1 MQINLIILLPY
12 TNFAHCKIFLLMKN
26 KYSRLN
32 TIRVI
37 IAGQR
42 IGSQDELLKQL
53 LALGYECT
61 QATLSRDLKELE
73 VTKEVVAG
81 GECIYLLPDSPLRAN
96 ADTAYGVQMSGGV
109 VAIGFSANVAV
120 IKTRSGYA
128 RGIAGDIDRCG
139 FESVL
144 GTVAGDDTILLVIK
158 ENYTRNDVLLQLER
172 IIPEIKTLNLL

>member
-1 MQINLIILLPY
+1 MN
-12 TNFAHCKIFLLMKN
+12 N
-26 KYSRLN
+26 KHSRLSA
-32 TIRVI
+32 IRVI

-81 GECIYLLPDSPLRAN
+81 GECIYLLPDSPLHPHAEIP
-96 ADTAYGVQMSGGV
+96 YGVQMSGGV
-109 VAIGFSANVAV
+109 VSVAFSANIAV

-128 RGIAGDIDRCG
+128 GGIAKDIDRCN

-144 GTVAGDDTILLVIK
+144 GTVAGDDTLLLVVK
-158 ENYTRNDVLLQLER
+158 EGYTKNDVQLQLER
-172 IIPEIKTLNLL
+172 IIPEIKTLIKL